1 MEEDYKSWEDFLDE
15 DEEVSEKEA
24 SDQPDLEYLKDQVEL
39 PDSVKALLEKRQQAE
54 DHLKQLTGEAPPDPE
69 EERQRLMYPIKVHTK
84 ETRIEERQERKEQ
97 EKKHFLKLKTL
108 EEKVANRRVEERR
121 HIAQQEAT
129 EARKRRER
137 IQAAWSARQEAN
149 RLKQLQYE
157 KAKALQEEATANKL
171 AAAALKKRLIEKEQ
185 RDVYEQL
192 DQRLERTRDGSFV
205 EQSGHEKPL
214 IDRGLDVSD
223 DLPTLDQNKSK
234 AKKPESFDVDKGR
247 AVCPIQASDSV
258 EPKPLAG
265 KKKTDEFSIE
275 IKRNRKER
283 SSAPK
288 REKKPTVPKED
299 AVRERQIQREKLRK
313 EKAKQKIAAAEQQRR
328 QENQRLAEL
337 EELRK
342 QQQQEE
348 LEKVKRAQL
357 EAQRSAKQE
366 QDLQR
371 LRQFDALRKQR
382 LSERLQQEQEAKRS
396 AQKAAEQELEA
407 QRIAKLEALREE
419 RRKAKLKEANT
430 AKPGKPLRS
439 LQESEEQRLTK
450 LDALRKQR
458 QAEQLKKIK
467 AIQPKSGKPEEVTA
481 QKEKR
486 WQHTEELRRA
496 RLTQLRSQQ
505 DTQRKR
511 AQQRQAAIERLKQQK
526 AEMEAF
532 ERKREQ
538 LRQASLRRKQGHD
551 DMAI

>member
-15 DEEVSEKEA
+15 EEEVAKEGA

-39 PDSVKALLEKRQQAE
+39 PDSVKDLLEKRQQAE

-84 ETRIEERQERKEQ
+84 ETRIEERRERKEQ

-108 EEKVANRRVEERR
+108 EEKIANRRVEERR
-121 HIAQQEAT
+121 HVAQQEAT

-137 IQAAWSARQEAN
+137 IQTAWSARQEAN
-149 RLKQLQYE
+149 RLKQLQRE
-157 KAKALQEEATANKL
+157 KAKTLQEEATAEKL

-192 DQRLERTRDGSFV
+192 DQRLERARDSSFV
-205 EQSGHEKPL
+205 EKSGHEKPL
-214 IDRGLDVSD
+214 VDRGLDVSD
-223 DLPTLDQNKSK
+223 GLPTLDQNKSK
-234 AKKPESFDVDKGR
+234 ATKPESFDVDKVKSNRPGKPPSPDPDDLTKR
-247 AVCPIQASDSV
+247 KARPKKSKTDQFSV
-258 EPKPLAG
+258 EL
-265 KKKTDEFSIE
+265 
-275 IKRNRKER
+275 KRNRKEK
-283 SSAPK
+283 APPK
-288 REKKPTVPKED
+288 DPVRKPSVWKKDV
-299 AVRERQIQREKLRK
+299 ALERQRQQEKLRK
-313 EKAKQKIAAAEQQRR
+313 EKEKKKIAAAKEQRR
-328 QENQRLAEL
+328 QEAQRLAEL
-337 EELRK
+337 ESLRK
-342 QQQQEE
+342 QRQQG
-348 LEKVKRAQL
+348 KVKKVQQ
-357 EAQRSAKQE
+357 AQRKQE
-366 QDLQR
+366 QQR
-371 LRQFDALRKQR
+371 LKQLDALRKQR
-382 LSERLQQEQEAKRS
+382 QSERLQREQEAKLN
-396 AQKAAEQELEA
+396 AQKVTEQQTEA
-407 QRIAKLEALREE
+407 QRIAKLEALRDE
-419 RRKAKLKEANT
+419 RRKAKLRQANT
-430 AKPGKPLRS
+430 SKTKKPVRN
-439 LQESEEQRLTK
+439 LQESEEQRLAK

-458 QAEQLKKIK
+458 QAEKLKKNK
-467 AIQPKSGKPEEVTA
+467 AIQPKSWKSEEVTA